1 MHRVLAQAIV
11 DEITSGGVDADPV
24 FKVEVWGHEPHDFT
38 RTYEIAAKSDNIAA
52 QQGIQRFTDEMEA
65 LSAE

>member
-24 FKVEVWGHEPHDFT
+24 FRVEVWGQEPHDFT